1 MFCAAGA
8 RLRALSVFLSF
19 VAIKPDYHGAR
30 GRGQKVLAPEGER
43 DRAIIKPADCKRR
56 TIGKHEGFRRFID
69 PEAQVLFDARRSTSS
84 WRVYDHD
91 FFC

>member
-1 MFCAAGA
+1 LTIELIGHIAASSA
-8 RLRALSVFLSF
+8 NPAV
-19 VAIKPDYHGAR
+19 
-30 GRGQKVLAPEGER
+30 
-43 DRAIIKPADCKRR
+43 IKPADRKRR

-69 PEAQVLFDARRSTSS
+69 PEAQVLFDARRSASP